1 MRGLPTWWQDRRER
15 RDNAAYLAEEV
26 ELLDLAAL
34 ERERELAV
42 EIDLR
47 DEVARSDH

>member
-1 MRGLPTWWQDRRER
+1 MSGLPARWRERRER

-26 ELLDLAAL
+26 ELIDLAAL
-34 ERERELAV
+34 ERQHEELW

-47 DEVARSDH
+47 DPEPAER